1 MKKSIITKAMILA
14 MGLIGISCS
23 EEAGGYGSGS
33 GRIAPSVGCD
43 SDVEGMGQTL
53 SRTGD
58 EITVDDLSMTL
69 SKDDGSYRHTWDKVS
84 DFDKT
89 KEFGVGNYTLTAFYG
104 DPESEGFEK
113 PAYSGSVPVRVS
125 DGQTSRVSL
134 TATVVNA
141 KISVVFTDEFKKYMT
156 DYSGQ
161 FVTAKGTYEYTKDET
176 RPLYIAP
183 GSATFTV
190 RVVKPNGQEGSF
202 NIASINAQ
210 ARHHYVI
217 TVNVNGGNVSDA
229 SMTVS
234 FDDTLEQEPVI
245 IDLSDKIM
253 SKPAPEI
260 ATEGFT
266 AGSPVNLIAGVTN
279 NAKAQLTLTAMA
291 GFKSVTLNTESSYL
305 IANGWPESIDLLTAT
320 TAEQTLMTDKG
331 LKVVGLWRKPGTMAL
346 IDFAPM
352 AEFLT
357 AGTARFTVSVTDILS
372 RTVEAPVTVEL
383 NLEEPEFSIANIA
396 DTYFSDDMPVSFT
409 LTANIPLSK
418 ENLKVEYKNKRGT
431 TSEAEIIEFTE
442 SSARSASYKLTIKT
456 PADIEDRL
464 TIKLICGRIGSNEL
478 EIAPAPFAL
487 SFSDNDVFATHAYMD
502 VVGVGGATA
511 PDLSQVQIVIEESN
525 GNFANA
531 SQTVSGSYFDVKS
544 LTPGKAYT
552 VRAKVGNTYSNRST
566 FTTEAATQLPN
577 AGMEEWY
584 SEKGSDN
591 WRRYFPGNNKETS
604 WGTMNLLTTSYSGT
618 RDYTAYCNF
627 SGTRDTDDKN
637 SGTKAAIIETVG
649 WGANAAQAW
658 WTDSKHITV
667 GELYLG
673 SYNSSAQAPSY
684 GIPFT
689 SRPSAVKF
697 MYKYSA
703 RNSADYGYAFVKL
716 LDASGN
722 VIAEKDINLQAS
734 ASYEMITFDL
744 SSTHIRGRV
753 KAGSLQLGFKSSGH
767 PNVTTQNNKDWLTRP
782 GFGNLSDGR
791 FTGSSLYIDDIELT
805 Y

>member
-23 EEAGGYGSGS
+23 EETGGYGSGS

-53 SRTGD
+53 SRAGD

-331 LKVVGLWRKPGTMAL
+331 LKVVGLWKNPGTMAL

-372 RTVEAPVTVEL
+372 RTVEAP
-383 NLEEPEFSIANIA
+383 
-396 DTYFSDDMPVSFT
+396 
-409 LTANIPLSK
+409 
-418 ENLKVEYKNKRGT
+418 
-431 TSEAEIIEFTE
+431 
-442 SSARSASYKLTIKT
+442 
-456 PADIEDRL
+456 
-464 TIKLICGRIGSNEL
+464 
-478 EIAPAPFAL
+478 
-487 SFSDNDVFATHAYMD
+487 
-502 VVGVGGATA
+502 
-511 PDLSQVQIVIEESN
+511 
-525 GNFANA
+525 
-531 SQTVSGSYFDVKS
+531 
-544 LTPGKAYT
+544 
-552 VRAKVGNTYSNRST
+552 
-566 FTTEAATQLPN
+566 
-577 AGMEEWY
+577 
-584 SEKGSDN
+584 
-591 WRRYFPGNNKETS
+591 
-604 WGTMNLLTTSYSGT
+604 
-618 RDYTAYCNF
+618 
-627 SGTRDTDDKN
+627 
-637 SGTKAAIIETVG
+637 
-649 WGANAAQAW
+649 
-658 WTDSKHITV
+658 
-667 GELYLG
+667 
-673 SYNSSAQAPSY
+673 
-684 GIPFT
+684 
-689 SRPSAVKF
+689 
-697 MYKYSA
+697 
-703 RNSADYGYAFVKL
+703 
-716 LDASGN
+716 
-722 VIAEKDINLQAS
+722 
-734 ASYEMITFDL
+734 
-744 SSTHIRGRV
+744 
-753 KAGSLQLGFKSSGH
+753 
-767 PNVTTQNNKDWLTRP
+767 
-782 GFGNLSDGR
+782 
-791 FTGSSLYIDDIELT
+791 
-805 Y
+805 

>member
-23 EEAGGYGSGS
+23 EEAGGYGSGA

-53 SRTGD
+53 SRAGD

-234 FDDTLEQEPVI
+234 FDDTLEHEPVI

-305 IANGWPESIDLLTAT
+305 IANGWPESIDLLAAT
-320 TAEQTLMTDKG
+320 SAEQTMMTDKG
-331 LKVVGLWRKPGTMAL
+331 LKVVGLWKNPGTMAL

-383 NLEEPEFSIANIA
+383 NLAEPEFSIANIA

-464 TIKLICGRIGSNEL
+464 TVKLICGRIGSNEL
-478 EIAPAPFAL
+478 EISPVPFAL
-487 SFSDNDVFATHAYMD
+487 SFADNDIFATHAYMD
-502 VVGVGGATA
+502 VVGVGGAPA
-511 PDLSQVQIVIEESN
+511 PDLSQVQIVIEEAD
-525 GNFANA
+525 GKFTNA
-531 SQTVSGSYFDVKS
+531 SQTVSGSCFDVKS

-552 VRAKVGNTYSNRST
+552 VRAKVGNIYSNRST

-577 AGMEEWY
+577 AGMEEWNTT
-584 SEKGSDN
+584 GSAN
-591 WRRYFPGNNKETS
+591 QSSYKVQLPVG
-604 WGTMNLLTTSYSGT
+604 WGTMNYRTTSSGGVNAEYV
-618 RDYTAYCNF
+618 RN
-627 SGTRDTDDKN
+627 N
-637 SGTKAAIIETVG
+637 GTKPTTDSHSGNAALIRTVG
-649 WGANAAQAW
+649 WGNGNTAGGNA
-658 WTDSKHITV
+658 SIVKHVTQ

-673 SYNSSAQAPSY
+673 ANPTDPNVDPTYPVKF
-684 GIPFT
+684 G
-689 SRPSAVKF
+689 SRPSSLKF
-697 MYKYSA
+697 FAKYTVGKKASGDLGLVEA
-703 RNSADYGYAFVKL
+703 EIY
-716 LDASGN
+716 DANGN
-722 VIAEKDINLQAS
+722 VIGTGSLTI
-734 ASYEMITFDL
+734 
-744 SSTHIRGRV
+744 
-753 KAGSLQLGFKSSGH
+753 AGSDNYNEYTINFSYSRGTPKADKIKVLFRSTNDISKY
-767 PNVTTQNNKDWLTRP
+767 VTKNALELPAFMTGKE
-782 GFGNLSDGR
+782 SV
-791 FTGSSLYIDDIELT
+791 GSSLYIDDIELT

>member
-14 MGLIGISCS
+14 LGLIAASCS
-23 EEAGGYGSGS
+23 DEAGGYGSGT

-43 SDVEGMGQTL
+43 GDVEGMGQTL
-53 SRTGD
+53 SRAGD
-58 EITVDDLSMTL
+58 EITVDDLSLTL

-104 DPESEGFEK
+104 DPDTEGFEK
-113 PAYSGSVPVRVS
+113 PAYSGTVPVRVS

-161 FVTAKGTYEYTKDET
+161 FVTSKGTYEYTKDET

-190 RVVKPNGQEGSF
+190 HVVKPNGQEGTF

-234 FDDTLEQEPVI
+234 FDDTLDQEPVT

-260 ATEGFT
+260 STEGFT
-266 AGSPVNLIAGVTN
+266 AGTPVNLIAGVTN

-291 GFKSVTLNTESSYL
+291 GFKNVTLNTESSYL
-305 IANGWPESIDLLTAT
+305 IANGWPESIDLLAAT
-320 TAEQTLMTDKG
+320 SAEQTMMTERG
-331 LKVVGLWRKPGTMAL
+331 LKVVGLWKNPETMAL

-357 AGTARFTVSVTDILS
+357 AGTARFTVSVTDVLS
-372 RTVEAPVTVEL
+372 RTTETPVTVEL
-383 NLEEPEFSIANIA
+383 NLSEPEFSIANIA
-396 DTYFSDDMPVSFT
+396 NTYFSDDMPVSFA

-431 TSEAEIIEFTE
+431 TSEAEITEFTE
-442 SSARSASYKLTIKT
+442 SNGRSASYRLTIQT
-456 PADIEDRL
+456 PSDIEDRL
-464 TIKLICGRIGSNEL
+464 TVKLICGRIGSNEL
-478 EIAPAPFAL
+478 TLAPTPFAL
-487 SFSDNDVFATHAYMD
+487 SFSDNDIFATHAYMD
-502 VVGVGGATA
+502 VVGVGGAAA
-511 PDLSQVQIVIEESN
+511 PALSQVQIVFEDAN
-525 GNFANA
+525 GNFSNA
-531 SQTVSGSYFDVKS
+531 SQAVNGNYFNIS
-544 LTPGKAYT
+544 ALTPGKTYT
-552 VRAKVGNTYSNRST
+552 ARAKVGNAYSNRFT
-566 FTTEAATQLPN
+566 FTTEAAPQLDN
-577 AGMEEWY
+577 AGMENWY

-591 WRRYFPGNNKETS
+591 WRRYFPGESADTN
-604 WGTMNLLTTSYSGT
+604 WGTMNLLTTSFSGT

-627 SGTRDTDDKN
+627 SGTRETDDKY
-637 SGTKAAIIETVG
+637 SGNKAAIIETVG

-658 WTDSKHITV
+658 WTDAKHITV

-673 SYNSSAQAPSY
+673 SYNSSTQAPAY
-684 GIPFT
+684 GIQFA

-697 MYKYSA
+697 QYKYSA

-722 VIAEKDINLQAS
+722 VIAEKNINLQAS
-734 ASYEMITFDL
+734 ASYAQVSFDL
-744 SSTHIRGRV
+744 TSFYTRGCAKASSI
-753 KAGSLQLGFKSSGH
+753 QLGFKSSGH
-767 PNVTTQNNKDWLTRP
+767 PEVTSQNNDKWLTRP
-782 GFGNLSDGR
+782 KFGNHSDGR

>member
-14 MGLIGISCS
+14 LGLIAASCS
-23 EEAGGYGSGS
+23 DETGGYGSGT

-43 SDVEGMGQTL
+43 GDVEGMGQTL
-53 SRTGD
+53 SRAGD
-58 EITVDDLSMTL
+58 EITVDDLSLTL

-104 DPESEGFEK
+104 DPDTEGFEK
-113 PAYSGSVPVRVS
+113 PAYSGTVPVRVS

-161 FVTAKGTYEYTKDET
+161 FVTSKGTYEYTKDES

-190 RVVKPNGQEGSF
+190 HVVKPNGQEGTF

-234 FDDTLEQEPVI
+234 FDDTLDQEPVT

-260 ATEGFT
+260 STEGFT
-266 AGSPVNLIAGVTN
+266 AGTPVNLIAGVTN

-291 GFKSVTLNTESSYL
+291 GFKNVTLTTESSYL
-305 IANGWPESIDLLTAT
+305 IANGWPESIDLLAAT
-320 TAEQTLMTDKG
+320 SAEQTMMTERG
-331 LKVVGLWRKPGTMAL
+331 LKVVGLWKNPETMAL

-357 AGTARFTVSVTDILS
+357 AGTARFTVSVTDVLS
-372 RTVEAPVTVEL
+372 RTTETPVTVEL
-383 NLEEPEFSIANIA
+383 NLSEPEFSIANIA
-396 DTYFSDDMPVSFT
+396 NTYFSDDMPVSFA

-431 TSEAEIIEFTE
+431 TSEAEIIDFTE
-442 SSARSASYKLTIKT
+442 SNGRSASYRLTIQT
-456 PADIEDRL
+456 PSDIEDRL
-464 TIKLICGRIGSNEL
+464 TVKLICGRIGSNEL
-478 EIAPAPFAL
+478 TLAPAPFAL
-487 SFSDNDVFATHAYMD
+487 SFSDNDIFATHAFMD

-511 PDLSQVQIVIEESN
+511 PDLSQVQIVFEDAN
-525 GNFANA
+525 GNFSNA
-531 SQTVSGSYFDVKS
+531 SQAVNGNYFNVSA
-544 LTPGKAYT
+544 LTPGKTYT
-552 VRAKVGNTYSNRST
+552 ARAKVGNAYSNRFS
-566 FTTEAATQLPN
+566 FTTEAAPQLDN
-577 AGMEEWY
+577 AGMENWY

-591 WRRYFPGNNKETS
+591 WRRYFPGVSTDTY
-604 WGTMNLLTTSYSGT
+604 WGTMNLLTTSFSGT

-627 SGTRDTDDKN
+627 SGTRETDDKC
-637 SGTKAAIIETVG
+637 SGNKAAIIETVG

-658 WTDSKHITV
+658 WTDAKHITV

-673 SYNSSAQAPSY
+673 SYNSSTQAPAY
-684 GIPFT
+684 GIQFA

-697 MYKYSA
+697 QYKYSA

-722 VIAEKDINLQAS
+722 VIAEKNINLQAS
-734 ASYEMITFDL
+734 ASYAQVSFDL
-744 SSTHIRGRV
+744 TSFYTRGCAKASSI
-753 KAGSLQLGFKSSGH
+753 QLGFKSSGH
-767 PNVTTQNNKDWLTRP
+767 PEVTSQNNDKWLTRP
-782 GFGNLSDGR
+782 KFGNLSDGR